1 MTTLEIDLFR
11 YGRRKGI
18 VNYAIVD
25 KHEEDVLAL
34 SSNLD
39 TSVNHVGW
47 RHFIWTF
54 SINAAQTT
62 LWIKHACKL
71 QMHMKLWIRWNVH
84 VDITW
89 APGAWKWYEQINC
102 GEKEDELEREMLWEV
117 VRWKILF
124 DLHLIWPASCC
135 LWWHLLSRL
144 TWSCYRPAEVH
155 LVSSLELDGWT
166 ALMIWWVIFVY
177 YIVM

>member
-47 RHFIWTF
+47 RHFI
-54 SINAAQTT
+54 
-62 LWIKHACKL
+62 
-71 QMHMKLWIRWNVH
+71 
-84 VDITW
+84 
-89 APGAWKWYEQINC
+89 
-102 GEKEDELEREMLWEV
+102 
-117 VRWKILF
+117 
-124 DLHLIWPASCC
+124 
-135 LWWHLLSRL
+135 
-144 TWSCYRPAEVH
+144 
-155 LVSSLELDGWT
+155 
-166 ALMIWWVIFVY
+166 
-177 YIVM
+177 